1 MRVYIRYALLALAI
15 ALSIAS
21 IIRASTDINQPT
33 MPDLSALT
41 PELTELTKELTQLR
55 TQTKDLPTTESKI
68 DLAITTAVNSAVF
81 QSLVKSLTNHVVDTL
96 VKKADSTE
104 LVDATLTHPSITS
117 AQRPGSRDFTD
128 EEKAKLGQ
136 CIKTALVE
144 KKDRFPVI
152 VTEQVGTTVKSRSEE
167 IVKIWNE
174 YSWFKTLTQS
184 GFSQLVDRVKK
195 VVGVRKI
202 YEEITNEWA
211 TEVMTEVLELGG
223 KDIIT
228 VTNDHVAADI
238 TGTTDKPDLR
248 KRGPPS
254 TEPTEPTEPSA
265 IVIFITAIVLGPFL
279 YSIPLLY
286 YSMAV
291 LSASVVFTVLGIFA
305 VIGAP
310 ILIPLEIGF
319 LLQYLL
325 QYFGSLLSGLRSLA
339 FN

>member
-1 MRVYIRYALLALAI
+1 ER
-15 ALSIAS
+15 
-21 IIRASTDINQPT
+21 
-33 MPDLSALT
+33 
-41 PELTELTKELTQLR
+41 
-55 TQTKDLPTTESKI
+55 
-68 DLAITTAVNSAVF
+68 
-81 QSLVKSLTNHVVDTL
+81 
-96 VKKADSTE
+96 
-104 LVDATLTHPSITS
+104 
-117 AQRPGSRDFTD
+117 
-128 EEKAKLGQ
+128 AKLGQ

-174 YSWFKTLTQS
+174 YSWFKTLTRS
-184 GFSQLVDRVKK
+184 GFTQQVDRVKK

-202 YEEITNEWA
+202 YDEIMNEWA

-228 VTNDHVAADI
+228 VTNDQVAANDN
-238 TGTTDKPDLR
+238 TATTDKPELR

-265 IVIFITAIVLGPFL
+265 IVKFITYVVLGTFL
-279 YSIPLLY
+279 SSFPILY

-291 LSASVVFTVLGIFA
+291 LSGIVVVTVLGIFA
-305 VIGAP
+305 VIAAP

-325 QYFGSLLSGLRSLA
+325 QYFGSLLAGLRSLA
-339 FN
+339 FH

>member
-1 MRVYIRYALLALAI
+1 MA
-15 ALSIAS
+15 
-21 IIRASTDINQPT
+21 
-33 MPDLSALT
+33 ALT
-41 PELTELTKELTQLR
+41 PELTELTQIQNRSRNQDDSQLR
-55 TQTKDLPTTESKI
+55 CFPKFGQVSD
-68 DLAITTAVNSAVF
+68 
-81 QSLVKSLTNHVVDTL
+81 QQRRRTL

-117 AQRPGSRDFTD
+117 AQRPRSRNFTD

-202 YEEITNEWA
+202 YDEIMNEWA

-228 VTNDHVAADI
+228 VTNDHIANDI
-238 TGTTDKPDLR
+238 TATTDKSDLR
-248 KRGPPS
+248 KRGPLSTES
-254 TEPTEPTEPSA
+254 TEPAEPSA
-265 IVIFITAIVLGPFL
+265 IVKFVTYVVLRTFL
-279 YSIPLLY
+279 SSIPLLY

-291 LSASVVFTVLGIFA
+291 LSAASEKVKTRASVQFEPTVCRMMHIVVRKGSDCPTPPFPPPSIPCSVLASAVTDSVGFGIGVA
-305 VIGAP
+305 NNLSV
-310 ILIPLEIGF
+310 F
-319 LLQYLL
+319 LL
-325 QYFGSLLSGLRSLA
+325 FPSLPTHLPA
-339 FN
+339 TT